1 MSRADKI
8 ALTISTLAFLAT
20 AWISLNVFEGIP
32 HLEDEFAYV
41 WQAQV
46 ISRGELTVPSPPE
59 QKSFLV
65 PFVVDYEGE
74 RFGKYPIGWPVV
86 LSFGERAGLR
96 WLVNPLLAGLC
107 VWLTYRLGSK
117 ILGTATGL
125 LAAGLTTTSPFFL
138 MNSGALLSHPWGL
151 VLALGL
157 AVSWLDAT
165 ASRESIPGW
174 LPTLTAGLTLGTLA
188 LSRPFTAFGVAIP
201 FGIHGLILLFRASPA
216 IRKRIIAIGIIA
228 LGVGGL
234 HLLYQYAVTGDPLQ
248 NTYTLWWEYDRVGFG
263 PGFGVTHEGH
273 NLKLAWR
280 NLKFSLNAG
289 YSDLFGWFKL
299 SWISLPFGLWA
310 VRKNGKALLVASVFP
325 TLVILYLG
333 YWIGAWVMGPRYY
346 YEGLYSLTI
355 LTGAGITWLA
365 GWSLKNGGRWR
376 VYQGRERTRPMG
388 VTALVAM
395 LVAGNLIFYTPGRIG
410 GMQGL
415 YGTSRM
421 QLAPFQSSSAEAL
434 KPALII
440 VDTEEW
446 RAYAGLLELAHPMLD
461 SPYIFI
467 WHHDPRSTAAVI
479 DAFPERNAYYYYP
492 DEPWEFYKSER
503 IFLKKRGAGGS

>member
-8 ALTISTLAFLAT
+8 ALAISTLAFLAT

-151 VLALGL
+151 VLSLGL

-174 LPTLTAGLTLGTLA
+174 LPTLTAGLTA
-188 LSRPFTAFGVAIP
+188 VECP
-201 FGIHGLILLFRASPA
+201 HGLKHPQTFFMVFQ
-216 IRKRIIAIGIIA
+216 IA
-228 LGVGGL
+228 
-234 HLLYQYAVTGDPLQ
+234 
-248 NTYTLWWEYDRVGFG
+248 
-263 PGFGVTHEGH
+263 
-273 NLKLAWR
+273 K
-280 NLKFSLNAG
+280 
-289 YSDLFGWFKL
+289 
-299 SWISLPFGLWA
+299 
-310 VRKNGKALLVASVFP
+310 
-325 TLVILYLG
+325 
-333 YWIGAWVMGPRYY
+333 
-346 YEGLYSLTI
+346 
-355 LTGAGITWLA
+355 
-365 GWSLKNGGRWR
+365 
-376 VYQGRERTRPMG
+376 
-388 VTALVAM
+388 
-395 LVAGNLIFYTPGRIG
+395 
-410 GMQGL
+410 
-415 YGTSRM
+415 
-421 QLAPFQSSSAEAL
+421 
-434 KPALII
+434 
-440 VDTEEW
+440 
-446 RAYAGLLELAHPMLD
+446 
-461 SPYIFI
+461 
-467 WHHDPRSTAAVI
+467 
-479 DAFPERNAYYYYP
+479 
-492 DEPWEFYKSER
+492 
-503 IFLKKRGAGGS
+503 